1 MGHLFGFAAQA
12 RRQIGYNCS
21 EVDDVSGSK
30 AKASAGSLLH
40 HDKNIKTARELRN
53 RHDRNH

>member
-30 AKASAGSLLH
+30 AKASAGRFRQLEII
-40 HDKNIKTARELRN
+40 DTMIKTLKPQGN
-53 RHDRNH
+53 